1 MLSAVIELIAG
12 TTHVRTE
19 APHAVAFAGWLLVH
33 RIGQLT
39 PPMLENPDRTML
51 RSVRRW
57 AERVATDVY
66 TDFPRPFAEGSQRPA
81 GARALRCLVAR
92 AGASL
97 RRRAPGRRPLS
108 GPASPADEWVSRGRS
123 SRLRSDVRR

>member
-1 MLSAVIELIAG
+1 MLSAVVELIAG

-57 AERVATDVY
+57 AERVATDVH
-66 TDFPRPFAEGSQRPA
+66 TDFSDHSPSARGDSPAAEPA
-81 GARALRCLVAR
+81 AVWPTASVRRVADERR
-92 AGASL
+92 AGA
-97 RRRAPGRRPLS
+97 A
-108 GPASPADEWVSRGRS
+108 
-123 SRLRSDVRR
+123 